1 MVILM
6 KRCIAALLL
15 CLLLAGCSDAPL
27 LETTPVVLPTPA
39 LPTEAMTPTAEDPPA
54 VPEFVFSN
62 GPVPRAEQDADG
74 QWQIVGPAGSVQPAG
89 YYCAASAWG
98 DVDRDGHLELVYL
111 APGRTSGIRTQELY
125 VYDLEDGWPVCT
137 GSSTLILT
145 GPVSYGQEQFLVAED
160 SKVFYR
166 FDREERNEAYGY
178 VRSVTEL
185 LPISLENGEV
195 LLAEGGELPDGIA
208 CQSNGQPVF
217 GASFAGLLAEG
228 GVAMRPSLCCLIW
241 REALGAL
248 ENELPAL
255 NETAAVAALSDNRV
269 TVTAYLSWQRAEDG
283 SVFCWF
289 QGIEPVPALQNPET
303 LVGLSMD
310 ALQSLLGPCHFD
322 LCETGPASAP
332 MPCWFTNDGK
342 LLTAYGHD
350 GVELFVRDLL
360 TGESA
365 YFTASNGAGSEDT
378 VTILSGLRSSTVQ
391 NQERW
396 NAFLERTAKGTP
408 DSVQLRFVGDST
420 ETMQLSYNGT
430 VYTLSDQSGTQRY
443 GHLIADLE
451 LVERDAAPPTQAAYD
466 SAIHYLLSDDPE
478 MTMERYFR
486 HIASSIL
493 DPDFPRTR
501 LLFSIYLNIEEIE
514 PGFLKN

>member
-1 MVILM
+1 M

-15 CLLLAGCSDAPL
+15 CLLLAGCGAPPL

-98 DVDRDGHLELVYL
+98 DVDKDGQLELVYL

-125 VYDLEDGWPVCT
+125 VYGLEYGWPVCKGAAT
-137 GSSTLILT
+137 IVLNGSVVGYENWNLLVEENSQ
-145 GPVSYGQEQFLVAED
+145 VVYRYEQ
-160 SKVFYR
+160 S
-166 FDREERNEAYGY
+166 ERSEQYGY
-178 VRSVTEL
+178 TRASTTL
-185 LPISLENGEV
+185 LPVRLEDGIIR
-195 LLAEGGELPDGIA
+195 LDGDGELPEGLD
-208 CQSNGQPVF
+208 CVSEPPVF
-217 GASFAGLLAEG
+217 GASLSALTARVHGDVFLQYPSCLVWRKTLDVPEG
-228 GVAMRPSLCCLIW
+228 
-241 REALGAL
+241 EDALF
-248 ENELPAL
+248 P
-255 NETAAVAALSDNRV
+255 ETVVSAAVSNNGV
-269 TVTAYLSWQRAEDG
+269 TVTGWLSWWPQEDG
-283 SVFCWF
+283 GVTCCAE
-289 QGIEPVPALQNPET
+289 GVEPVPAQEDCEALA
-303 LVGLSMD
+303 GLSFD
-310 ALQSLLGPCHFD
+310 ELQSELGTYHADVGMFLP
-322 LCETGPASAP
+322 S
-332 MPCWFTNDGK
+332 WFTADGK
-342 LLTAYGHD
+342 LITSGGDTARSVY
-350 GVELFVRDLL
+350 VLDLL
-360 TGESA
+360 SGESTYYGQKPSLQLA
-365 YFTASNGAGSEDT
+365 DADT
-378 VTILSGLRSSTVQ
+378 VTILIQSADNSPSVLNR
-391 NQERW
+391 ERW
-396 NAFLERTAKGTP
+396 NAFLERTGKGEP
-408 DSVQLRFVGDST
+408 DALQLRFNADPGAD
-420 ETMQLSYNGT
+420 ELLSYNGT

-451 LVERDAAPPTQAAYD
+451 LVERDAASPTQAAYD